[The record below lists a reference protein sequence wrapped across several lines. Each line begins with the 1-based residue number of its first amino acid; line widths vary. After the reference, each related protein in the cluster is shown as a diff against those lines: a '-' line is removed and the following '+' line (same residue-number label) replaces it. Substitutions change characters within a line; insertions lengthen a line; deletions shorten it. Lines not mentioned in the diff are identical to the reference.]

1 MVFYSICFPI
11 TIRQMWMCGTNKW
24 ISLTLTERRRR
35 REVVSVRISLEFL
48 VQEHSSC
55 GRQVKVDNKLKNPP
69 SRDKHRGKSAIPVIS
84 PVWQIKPKF
93 AHGRADTCSHLG
105 FTLQRLSQDNFPQII
120 SLSSSDRP
128 PRLGG
133 VKISSLPT
141 SSRAE
146 IILIVP

>member
-1 MVFYSICFPI
+1 MKY
-11 TIRQMWMCGTNKW
+11 TGLK
-24 ISLTLTERRRR
+24 LTERKQRI
-35 REVVSVRISLEFL
+35 EAVSVRISLEFL

-55 GRQVKVDNKLKNPP
+55 GSQVKVDNKLKNPP
-69 SRDKHRGKSAIPVIS
+69 SRNKHRGKSAISVIS

-120 SLSSSDRP
+120 SLSSSDRR

-146 IILIVP
+146 IILIVQ